1 VVVTIAPAQAADVEA
16 IAKLLDELD
25 RFYGGDMSEPFEDQ
39 LAEINEALFS
49 TTPAGSA
56 LLAWDGD
63 MLVGLASYSF
73 LWPAAGLTRSLY
85 LKELYVAE
93 THRRSGIGKRLMEAL
108 HDVARAHHCSR
119 VEWTTDA
126 PNLDAQRFYEELGVK
141 PETSKIMYR
150 SVL

>member
-1 VVVTIAPAQAADVEA
+1 MVTIAPAQAADVEA

-25 RFYGGDMSEPFEDQ
+25 RFYGGDPSEPLEEQ
-39 LAEINEALFS
+39 LAQINEALFS
-49 TTPAGSA
+49 ATPAGSA
-56 LLAWDGD
+56 LLAWDD
-63 MLVGLASYSF
+63 NALVGLASYSF

-85 LKELYVAE
+85 LKELYVVE
-93 THRRSGIGKRLMEAL
+93 THRRSGIGKQLMDAL

-126 PNLDAQRFYEELGVK
+126 PNLDAQRFYDEFGVK
-141 PETSKIMYR
+141 PDSSKIMYR